1 MNVRRNSIGVKNPF
15 ARDVVDVIGCL
26 ILGVLGMSFGRR
38 MLFDVMSWDI
48 IGLIGFV
55 VCFVVNG
62 KLKLCL
68 FMIFGRDMCLGLMLL
83 LFVVLL
89 LVLML

>member
-26 ILGVLGMSFGRR
+26 LGMSFGRR
-38 MLFDVMSWDI
+38 MLLDVMSWDI
-48 IGLIGFV
+48 IGLIGFE